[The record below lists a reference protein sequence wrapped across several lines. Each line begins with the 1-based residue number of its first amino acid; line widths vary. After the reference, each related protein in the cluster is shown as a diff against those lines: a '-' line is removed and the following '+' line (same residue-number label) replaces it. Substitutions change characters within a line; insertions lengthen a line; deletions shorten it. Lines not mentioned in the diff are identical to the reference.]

1 MLKYMLDICQK
12 MTFIVSVKRFIVSVI
27 VSVKENKEI
36 EVKKSIKKISA

>member
-1 MLKYMLDICQK
+1 